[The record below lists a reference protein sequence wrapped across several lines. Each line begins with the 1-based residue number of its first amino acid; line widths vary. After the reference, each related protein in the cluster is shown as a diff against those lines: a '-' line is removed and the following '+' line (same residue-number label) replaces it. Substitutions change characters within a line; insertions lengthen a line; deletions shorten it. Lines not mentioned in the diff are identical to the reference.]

1 MRILTCA
8 ASAAV
13 LLLAAGA
20 VSAQD
25 VSQSPTYGAR
35 TISAGFQPDPLNIS
49 VRSGGG
55 LDATQTIAASCQG
68 WVARAPDFRI
78 NYTAGSLPL
87 YISADSRADVT
98 LIVNAPDGQWY
109 CDDDSG
115 EGLNPWVNFP
125 KPRSG
130 QYDVWIGTYGQNTVE
145 DATLSISE
153 LTHR

>member
-1 MRILTCA
+1 MRLFTCA
-8 ASAAV
+8 AAAAAV
-13 LLLAAGA
+13 LLAAGA
-20 VSAQD
+20 ASAQD
-25 VSQSPTYGAR
+25 TSLAPTYG
-35 TISAGFQPDPLNIS
+35 TSNLSAGFQPDPLNIS

-68 WVARAPDFRI
+68 WVARAPDYRV
-78 NYTAGSLPL
+78 NYTAGSLPF

-98 LIVNAPDGQWY
+98 LIVNGPDGQWY
-109 CDDDSG
+109 CDDDTG
-115 EGLNPWVNFP
+115 EGLNPWVVFN

-130 QYDVWIGTYGQNTVE
+130 QYDIWIGTYGQNTVE